1 MSKSKKAKST
11 NLKQLLTEKNLSIL
25 LLVIL
30 VACVAVL
37 LTRENM
43 RTTKLI
49 DPVDVEQ
56 VAPPEEAE

>member
-1 MSKSKKAKST
+1 MPKSKKAKSST
-11 NLKQLLTEKNLSIL
+11 LKQLLTEKNLSIL

-43 RTTKLI
+43 RSTKLI

-56 VAPPEEAE
+56 VAPPAEAE